1 MADTT
6 GSEPNSADVKSPD
19 EESGFGDAFAE
30 RASGTNE
37 PEADT
42 SAAKEQVAATY
53 AEKAQEPADN
63 DQGEK
68 EFDPWAGLS
77 EQQKAHFETLRHS
90 ESTYRGRASALARQ
104 LNEVQAA
111 KPAPEAK
118 AQEADDG
125 KPSRAERLKQA
136 AEEYPDAVGPLVEA
150 IADLTERME
159 ASQPKA
165 PQQGAEPDPEVLER
179 EYQALEAKHP
189 DYRQIGADPSYANW
203 VGTKSE
209 AIKAL
214 ATSYSADDVASVITL
229 FKAERQASQATP
241 AHNAQT
247 DTQAQKRQR
256 QLEGSRAVTS
266 RGAPASSGP
275 AADDFNAAFNA
286 KARGKA

>member
-1 MADTT
+1 MADIT
-6 GSEPNSADVKSPD
+6 GSEPNPAGGMPP
-19 EESGFGDAFAE
+19 EQESGFGDAFAE
-30 RASGTNE
+30 RAGGTNE
-37 PEADT
+37 PEAGEP
-42 SAAKEQVAATY
+42 AAKEEVAAAN
-53 AEKAQEPADN
+53 AEEAKEPADN
-63 DQGEK
+63 DQGKK
-68 EFDPWAGLS
+68 EFDPWDGLS

-90 ESTYRGRASALARQ
+90 ESTYRGRASALQRQINEAR
-104 LNEVQAA
+104 AA
-111 KPAPEAK
+111 QPAPKDQAK
-118 AQEADDG
+118 DAEDG

-165 PQQGAEPDPEVLER
+165 PQQGAEPEPEVLER

-189 DYRQIGADPSYANW
+189 DYRQIGSDPSYANW

-241 AHNAQT
+241 AHAAQT

-275 AADDFNAAFNA
+275 SADDFNAAFNA
-286 KARGKA
+286 KAKGKA